1 MQQPAPEQAQPS
13 RVWTQRQ
20 VEILTRLPL
29 PFSLDGQ
36 NIDSSEGGEGQ
47 QQRGPAAAK
56 ASSSDDEGNYAKTQR
71 FLEYHWGD
79 PADSESAPTTPSEY
93 KGWAEAEVHAAEA
106 DKRKPMK
113 AKKATETA
121 AAKRKPMKAK
131 KATETAAAKRKPMK
145 AMKAMKATQKKP
157 GSSNN
162 DVAQHRTM
170 KVVKAKK

>member
-1 MQQPAPEQAQPS
+1 MARTSTAA
-13 RVWTQRQ
+13 RAARA
-20 VEILTRLPL
+20 
-29 PFSLDGQ
+29 
-36 NIDSSEGGEGQ
+36 SSSEGQ
-47 QQRGPAAAK
+47 QQRRPA

-121 AAKRKPMKAK
+121 AAKRKPMKA
-131 KATETAAAKRKPMK
+131 
-145 AMKAMKATQKKP
+145 MKAMKATQKKP

>member
-71 FLEYHWGD
+71 FLEYHWGPGD

-106 DKRKPMK
+106 D
-113 AKKATETA
+113 
-121 AAKRKPMKAK
+121 KRKPMKAK

>member
-29 PFSLDGQ
+29 PFSEDGQ

-56 ASSSDDEGNYAKTQR
+56 ASSSDGQGNFAKKQR
-71 FLEYHWGD
+71 FLEFHWGD
-79 PADSESAPTTPSEY
+79 PADSESSPTTPSSWA
-93 KGWAEAEVHAAEA
+93 GRAEAEVHAAEA